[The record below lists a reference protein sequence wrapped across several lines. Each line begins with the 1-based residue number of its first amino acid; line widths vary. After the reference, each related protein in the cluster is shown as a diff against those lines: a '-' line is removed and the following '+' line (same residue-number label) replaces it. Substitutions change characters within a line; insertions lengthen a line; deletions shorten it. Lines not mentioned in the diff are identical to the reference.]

1 MVKRRTKQRAKQR
14 AKGPIKQPPW
24 RRLRNPYRPMEILSP
39 DEVEALHDASLDIL
53 EQYGI
58 EFRSDEALKILKN
71 AGAFVDAGTDV
82 VRFERGLVE
91 ETIAHAPSQFTLW
104 ARNPERYV
112 IIGGQHLCFDSV
124 GGPPN
129 GTDVEGGR
137 RMGNFEDFQAFVRL
151 AQSLNVLHLVGGA
164 PVAPIDLDAQSRHLD
179 CNYAYITLTDK
190 AWFTTAVGAERVSD
204 AVAML
209 QIVHELS
216 ACEIREKPCTFSI
229 INVNSPRRF
238 DGPMAEG
245 LIELAR
251 NGQVTCVTPFTLC
264 GAMSPITL
272 AGALAQQNA
281 EALAGIVLTQ
291 LVNPGAPVIYG
302 GFTSNVDMKTG
313 SPAFGTPE
321 YTKACL
327 AGGQMAR
334 RYALPYRSSNVNS
347 SNAVD
352 AQATYESSMSI
363 WGSVLGYANLLH
375 HGAGWLEGGLTAS
388 FEKAIIDAEMLQMMA
403 AFLEPIE
410 VSEATL
416 ALEAIGGVQP
426 GGHFFD
432 SEHTLS
438 RYETAF
444 YNPLISDWRNFESWE
459 ESGALSATE
468 RAGAAWKLLLE
479 NYDQPPLAV
488 ETDDALKAFIR
499 QRKSEWKNNPR

>member
-1 MVKRRTKQRAKQR
+1 M
-14 AKGPIKQPPW
+14 
-24 RRLRNPYRPMEILSP
+24 
-39 DEVEALHDASLDIL
+39 
-53 EQYGI
+53 
-58 EFRSDEALKILKN
+58 
-71 AGAFVDAGTDV
+71 
-82 VRFERGLVE
+82 
-91 ETIAHAPSQFTLW
+91 
-104 ARNPERYV
+104 
-112 IIGGQHLCFDSV
+112 
-124 GGPPN
+124 
-129 GTDVEGGR
+129 
-137 RMGNFEDFQAFVRL
+137 
-151 AQSLNVLHLVGGA
+151 
-164 PVAPIDLDAQSRHLD
+164 
-179 CNYAYITLTDK
+179 
-190 AWFTTAVGAERVSD
+190 GAERGSD

-209 QIVHELS
+209 QIVHGLS
-216 ACEIREKPCTFSI
+216 ANEIRQKPCTFSI

-238 DGPMAEG
+238 DASMAEG

-251 NGQVTCVTPFTLC
+251 HGQVTCVTPFTLC

-281 EALAGIVLTQ
+281 EALAGIALTQ
-291 LVNPGAPVIYG
+291 MVNPGAPVIYG

-363 WGSVLGYANLLH
+363 WGSVMGYANLLH

-403 AFLEPIE
+403 SFLEPIE
-410 VSEATL
+410 ISKKSL

-432 SEHTLS
+432 SDHTLS

-444 YNPLISDWRNFESWE
+444 YSPLVSDWRNFESWTD
-459 ESGALSATE
+459 SGALSATE
-468 RAGAAWKLLLE
+468 RASVIWKLLLE
-479 NYDQPPLAV
+479 HYEQPPLAQDI
-488 ETDDALKAFIR
+488 DDALKAFIIR
-499 QRKSEWKNNPR
+499 RRSEWKNTMR